1 MWIPSCPARASAC
14 VSGRRVKRRSA
25 VRKHQARESEDRWVL
40 VTFGRLQR
48 SYEGYLATELQHV
61 TVLGVCRS

>member
-1 MWIPSCPARASAC
+1 MWISSCPACASAR

-40 VTFGRLQR
+40 VTSGRLQK
-48 SYEGYLATELQHV
+48 SNEGHLAAERPCFRAQNIFR
-61 TVLGVCRS
+61 C

>member
-1 MWIPSCPARASAC
+1 MWISSCPARASAR

-40 VTFGRLQR
+40 VTSGRLQR
-48 SYEGYLATELQHV
+48 SHEGHLAAERPCFRV
-61 TVLGVCRS
+61 RNVCRC

>member
-1 MWIPSCPARASAC
+1 MWISSCPARAGAC

-40 VTFGRLQR
+40 VTSGRLQR
-48 SYEGYLATELQHV
+48 SHEGHLATELQRV
-61 TVLGVCRS
+61 TALGVCRS